1 MPAARRSIK
10 HIHNQMTN
18 EIKDKGRDSIDF
30 GKTRVS
36 PLFNSLFYPTLLSM
50 VFASLFTVADG
61 IFVGQG
67 VGSNAL
73 AAINIVSPLFLITT
87 GIALMFG
94 AGVSIVASIHLAQNN
109 TKVAN
114 THITQAFAV
123 ATLLMV
129 IVALAVLLF
138 RIPFLRL
145 LGSSDTLLPFCQD
158 YLLAILPGCICI
170 VIQLIG
176 TFVIRLDGS
185 PKFAASLEIFP
196 GLLNIFLDWLFVFP
210 MQMGIAGVGIASSI
224 SCALAA
230 GMVLWYLFF
239 RAETVKLLRPLF
251 SREALAE
258 TVRNVGSMARSGFS
272 SMLGELTMSV
282 LLLTGNYM
290 FLRELGEDGVA
301 AFSVACY
308 LYPIVFMVNNAVA
321 QSAQPIISFN
331 HGAGNRYRVLR
342 AFRISLSTA
351 TVCGVLATAF
361 LTLCTKPLVGLFLQ
375 AGTRAYEIALNGL
388 PLFAYSAIFFAMN
401 VAIIGYYQA
410 TEQNT
415 RATIYMLLRGLI
427 FLVPAFIL
435 MPVFIFPQ
443 GLWLAVPAAECLT
456 LGVIL
461 LTNKRI
467 ISR

>member
-1 MPAARRSIK
+1 MVKKIGD
-10 HIHNQMTN
+10 Q
-18 EIKDKGRDSIDF
+18 KGDGLDF
-30 GKTRVS
+30 GKS
-36 PLFNSLFYPTLLSM
+36 KIGPLFDSIFFPTLLSM

-73 AAINIVSPLFLITT
+73 AAINIVSPLFLVTT

-94 AGVSIVASIHLAQNN
+94 VGVSVVASIHLSQNN
-109 TKVAN
+109 TEEAN
-114 THITQAFAV
+114 INITQAFEV

-129 IVALAVLLF
+129 VMAMAVYLF

-145 LGSSDTLLPFCQD
+145 LGCSDALLSLGQD
-158 YLLAILPGCICI
+158 YLLPILPGCVFI

-210 MQMGIAGVGIASSI
+210 MQLGIAGSAIASSI
-224 SCALAA
+224 SCAVAA
-230 GMVLWYLFF
+230 GMVVWYMFF
-239 RAETVKLLRPLF
+239 LAQTVRICRLKLILTSFYLT
-251 SREALAE
+251 A
-258 TVRNVGSMARSGFS
+258 RNVGYMARSGFS
-272 SMLGELTMSV
+272 SMLGELAMSMI
-282 LLLTGNYM
+282 LLTGNYV
-290 FLRELGEDGVA
+290 FIRELGEDGVA

-308 LYPIVFMVNNAVA
+308 LYPIVFMVNNSVA
-321 QSAQPIISFN
+321 QSAQPIISYN
-331 HGAGNRYRVLR
+331 YGAGNRYRVQR
-342 AFRISLSTA
+342 AFRVSFSTA
-351 TVCGVLATAF
+351 TICGVLATTF
-361 LTLCTKPLVGLFLQ
+361 LTLATKPLVSLFLQ
-375 AGTRAYEIALNGL
+375 AGTKAYEIAIGGL

-415 RATIYMLLRGLI
+415 RATLCMLFRGLI
-427 FLVPAFIL
+427 FLVPAFLL
-435 MPVFIFPQ
+435 MPMFISPQ
-443 GLWLAVPAAECLT
+443 GMWLAVPVTECMT

-461 LTNKRI
+461 LTDKRI

>member
-1 MPAARRSIK
+1 MAKKIRD
-10 HIHNQMTN
+10 
-18 EIKDKGRDSIDF
+18 KDTDGIDF
-30 GKTRVS
+30 GTAKIDS
-36 PLFNSLFYPTLLSM
+36 LFNSIFYPTLLSM

-94 AGVSIVASIHLAQNN
+94 TGVSVVASIHLSQNN
-109 TKVAN
+109 DKAAN
-114 THITQAFAV
+114 INITQAFGV

-129 IVALAVLLF
+129 IVAIAVYLF

-145 LGSSDTLLPFCQD
+145 LGCSDALLPLCQD
-158 YLLAILPGCICI
+158 YLLPILPGCICI
-170 VIQLIG
+170 VIQIIG

-185 PKFAASLEIFP
+185 PKYAASTEILP

-210 MQMGIAGVGIASSI
+210 MQMGIAGSAIASSI
-224 SCALAA
+224 SCVVAAVMVVWYMLFHSQSVKISRLKLCLAN
-230 GMVLWYLFF
+230 LYLT
-239 RAETVKLLRPLF
+239 A
-251 SREALAE
+251 
-258 TVRNVGSMARSGFS
+258 RNVGYMARSGFS
-272 SMLGELTMSV
+272 SMLGELAMSMM
-282 LLLTGNYM
+282 LLIGNYV
-290 FLRELGEDGVA
+290 FIRELGEDGVA

-308 LYPIVFMVNNAVA
+308 LYPIVFMINNSVA

-331 HGAGNRYRVLR
+331 YGARNRYRVQR
-342 AFRISLSTA
+342 AFRVSLSTA
-351 TVCGVLATAF
+351 TICGVLETAF
-361 LTLCTKPLVGLFLQ
+361 LSLCTKPLVGLFLQ
-375 AGTRAYEIALNGL
+375 AGTKAYEIALGGL
-388 PLFAYSAIFFAMN
+388 PLFAYSALFFAMN

-415 RATIYMLLRGLI
+415 RATLCMLFRGLI

-435 MPVFIFPQ
+435 MPKFIFPQ
-443 GLWLAVPAAECLT
+443 GMWLAIPVTECIT

-467 ISR
+467 ISH

>member
-1 MPAARRSIK
+1 MAKRIRDK
-10 HIHNQMTN
+10 
-18 EIKDKGRDSIDF
+18 EKDRIDF
-30 GKTRVS
+30 GKS
-36 PLFNSLFYPTLLSM
+36 KIDPLFNSIFYPTLLSM

-94 AGVSIVASIHLAQNN
+94 TGVSVVASIHLSQNN
-109 TKVAN
+109 NKAAN
-114 THITQAFAV
+114 INITQAFGV

-129 IVALAVLLF
+129 IIAIAVYFF

-145 LGSSDTLLPFCQD
+145 LGCSDALLPFCLD
-158 YLLAILPGCICI
+158 YLLPILPGCICI
-170 VIQLIG
+170 VIQIIG

-185 PKFAASLEIFP
+185 PKFAASTEILP

-210 MQMGIAGVGIASSI
+210 MQLGIAGSAIASSI
-224 SCALAA
+224 SCAVAA
-230 GMVLWYLFF
+230 GMVVWYMFF
-239 RAETVKLLRPLF
+239 LAQTVKISQLKLDLTSF
-251 SREALAE
+251 YLTA
-258 TVRNVGSMARSGFS
+258 RNVAYMARSGFS
-272 SMLGELTMSV
+272 SMLGELAMSMM
-282 LLLTGNYM
+282 LLAGNYV
-290 FLRELGEDGVA
+290 FIRELDEDGVA

-308 LYPIVFMVNNAVA
+308 LYPIVFMVNNSVA

-331 HGAGNRYRVLR
+331 YGAGNRYRVQR
-342 AFRISLSTA
+342 AFRVSLCYA
-351 TVCGVLATAF
+351 TICGVLTTTF

-375 AGTRAYEIALNGL
+375 AGTNAYEIAISGL
-388 PLFAYSAIFFAMN
+388 PLFAYSALFFAMN

-415 RATIYMLLRGLI
+415 RAALCMLFRGLI

-435 MPVFIFPQ
+435 MPKFIFPQ
-443 GLWLAVPAAECLT
+443 GMWLAVPVTECIT

-461 LTNKRI
+461 MTNKRI
-467 ISR
+467 LSR